1 MKSIWSDDSDFSSSD
16 KEQHVTNM
24 RFKTIESK
32 NEVQSLDDESNPTY
46 NELHDTFE
54 SLYDEFKKVK
64 FKI

>member
-1 MKSIWSDDSDFSSSD
+1 
-16 KEQHVTNM
+16 M

-46 NELHDTFE
+46 NEFHDTFE

>member
-24 RFKTIESK
+24 RFKTIKSK
-32 NEVQSLDDESNPTY
+32 NKVQSLDDESNPTY
-46 NELHDTFE
+46 NELHYAFK

-64 FKI
+64 FKL